1 MAPFLHSAE
10 KKQRKSIVGP
20 LQTFPQFAHSLSS
33 DGCDSAGIV
42 GWLLLLLL
50 GAAAAVDCIC
60 IIRFRLL
67 SSGRKN
73 IQRLHHS
80 FTAHLHNNPAPS
92 SCARCSNGQKL
103 TAAAEL
109 EKITRSSGSLRN
121 SGIKSG
127 RIIPPDPDEFSDR
140 PGGRWSAEAEAVRA
154 ASCADW
160 GPGPEQTF

>member
-1 MAPFLHSAE
+1 MRFRRNRRLAP
-10 KKQRKSIVGP
+10 
-20 LQTFPQFAHSLSS
+20 
-33 DGCDSAGIV
+33 
-42 GWLLLLLL
+42 
-50 GAAAAVDCIC
+50 AAVARGGHRRRLHLHNQIPV
-60 IIRFRLL
+60 IIFRP
-67 SSGRKN
+67 KK